1 MIPFPEG
8 TTSQPFTLY
17 WRDGEVI
24 RSLSSTGEEEATVF
38 LDPATEFGLYLAP
51 EYAQFPFRDWGE
63 LSPDG
68 QLVALVLAEVPES
81 VDPNYE
87 DYSMNVYILNQ
98 KTRELHLLAKNAV
111 EPVWSPDG
119 HWLAYLSSDNWSLLV
134 ADIESGKTIE
144 LYTPDGDRNNP
155 HVVRGHV
162 WAPDS
167 RRMALIDELPMQMA
181 ALIVLDVEQ
190 PGNVRNLTEFTMY
203 PLGNPQW
210 SPSGESVAFSWSAG
224 EGGEGSR
231 LWSIDVITGTETQIT
246 KGLDVDGDSPQW
258 SSDGQWIVASA
269 FMPYENEG
277 SPRDIWLVNTQGGDI
292 QRLTADVETSA
303 AEINSRRYPAWSPGG
318 TEVIYIKLIA
328 EEDRREIWSLSLIDG
343 SQRRLVGISRPFDI
357 GLELT
362 HQKQAGGQ

>member
-1 MIPFPEG
+1 
-8 TTSQPFTLY
+8 
-17 WRDGEVI
+17 
-24 RSLSSTGEEEATVF
+24 
-38 LDPATEFGLYLAP
+38 
-51 EYAQFPFRDWGE
+51 
-63 LSPDG
+63 
-68 QLVALVLAEVPES
+68 
-81 VDPNYE
+81 
-87 DYSMNVYILNQ
+87 
-98 KTRELHLLAKNAV
+98 
-111 EPVWSPDG
+111 
-119 HWLAYLSSDNWSLLV
+119 
-134 ADIESGKTIE
+134 
-144 LYTPDGDRNNP
+144 
-155 HVVRGHV
+155 
-162 WAPDS
+162 
-167 RRMALIDELPMQMA
+167 
-181 ALIVLDVEQ
+181 
-190 PGNVRNLTEFTMY
+190 MY

-224 EGGEGSR
+224 EGGEGSH

-258 SSDGQWIVASA
+258 SPDGQWIVASA

-318 TEVIYIKLIA
+318 TEIIYIKLIA